1 MARAASVYDARM
13 RIRHAAALAL
23 LPPVV
28 MLALASCEDSS
39 SPAASAAGPDATV
52 FTPDGSTMPFPDA
65 TTQDVV
71 VADAGADSANPDAGP
86 FYDEAGCPL
95 PTGVVG
101 NLADAGFTT
110 TGLALWL
117 RADLGLAATDGGVV
131 CRWDDV
137 SGHDRAFLP
146 ATAAPPSR
154 AAAALNG
161 KPAVVFSGPNQHLIR
176 NDVLGLS
183 GTSGR
188 TVAVFAASNDTTSRY
203 QLFVQAKVGTA
214 GTYFGLDANTF
225 STVGSREGA
234 YVTNNAYDS
243 DLATSTTAHTQILS
257 ISSFAPGG
265 SLPGVLVYA
274 VDGTVRTL
282 TRTSGGLGNGLV
294 EDFSAADTTFFG
306 AGAPG
311 YTGGKLGEMLV
322 WDRKLTAPE
331 RLAVEQY
338 FQRRY

>member
-1 MARAASVYDARM
+1 MRTRYAAVL
-13 RIRHAAALAL
+13 ALAPSIL
-23 LPPVV
+23 LF
-28 MLALASCEDSS
+28 ASCEDGS
-39 SPAASAAGPDATV
+39 SPSQGGAGVDASVFMNDASSVPGPDA
-52 FTPDGSTMPFPDA
+52 
-65 TTQDVV
+65 TQDVV
-71 VADAGADSANPDAGP
+71 VADAGVDAADPDAGP

-117 RADLGLAATDGGVV
+117 RADLGLATTDAGVV

-146 ATAAPPSR
+146 ATATPPSLD
-154 AAAALNG
+154 ATGLNG
-161 KPAVVFSGPNQHLIR
+161 KPSVSFSGPDQHLIR
-176 NDVLGLS
+176 NDVLGL
-183 GTSGR
+183 GAASGR
-188 TVAVFAASNDTTSRY
+188 TVAVFAASNDTTHRY
-203 QLFVQAKVGTA
+203 QFFVQAKVGTA

-225 STVGSREGA
+225 STVGSREGV

-243 DLATSTTAHTQILS
+243 DLATSTTPHTHILS
-257 ISSFAPGG
+257 ISSFTPGG
-265 SLPGVLVYA
+265 ALPGVLVYA
-274 VDGTVRTL
+274 VDGTARTL

-294 EDFSAADTTFFG
+294 EDFTAADITYFG
-306 AGAPG
+306 AGEAG

-322 WDRKLTAPE
+322 WDHALTAPE